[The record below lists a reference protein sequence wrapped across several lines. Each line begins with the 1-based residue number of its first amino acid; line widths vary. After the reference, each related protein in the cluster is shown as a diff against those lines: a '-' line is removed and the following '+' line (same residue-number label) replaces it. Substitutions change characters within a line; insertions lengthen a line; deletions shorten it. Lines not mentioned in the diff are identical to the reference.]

1 MTLDNHIHLL
11 MLGDSVFDNGVY
23 VPGEP
28 DVSAQVKSHLERSFK
43 SSKLTFHAR
52 DGAVMSDVKNQQIK
66 NIPEDITH
74 IALSIGG
81 NDLLGLIQYLDQ
93 NRGDSFHQNLQF
105 LSQLKQKFSEE
116 YTEVIQT
123 IDTLGIP
130 FSVCTIYYAGPIEES
145 EAKRVDVKGDV
156 GLSGTNVVVD
166 AFDSAIIDVAN
177 KAQNCKEI
185 IDLRWL
191 FDDPGCY
198 ANPIEPSCIGGE
210 RIAKRLISNLKT

>member
-74 IALSIGG
+74 IVLSIGG

-130 FSVCTIYYAGPIEES
+130 FSVCTIYYAGPTEES
-145 EAKRVDVKGDV
+145 GAKRVDVKGDV
-156 GLSGTNVVVD
+156 GLSGTDVVVD

-177 KAQNCKEI
+177 KAQNCKDI

-191 FDDPGCY
+191 FDAPDCY

-210 RIAKRLISNLKT
+210 RIAKRLINNLKS

>member
-1 MTLDNHIHLL
+1 M
-11 MLGDSVFDNGVY
+11 
-23 VPGEP
+23 
-28 DVSAQVKSHLERSFK
+28 
-43 SSKLTFHAR
+43 
-52 DGAVMSDVKNQQIK
+52 GAVMSDVKNQQIK

-116 YTEVIQT
+116 YSEVIQT

-130 FSVCTIYYAGPIEES
+130 FSVCTIYYAGPTEES
-145 EAKRVDVKGDV
+145 GAKRVDVKGDI
-156 GLSGTNVVVD
+156 GLSGTDVVVD

-177 KAQNCKEI
+177 KAQNCKDI

-191 FDDPGCY
+191 FDDHRLLCESYRAQLHWRGADCKES
-198 ANPIEPSCIGGE
+198 NQQFEVIN
-210 RIAKRLISNLKT
+210 IAREEQDSAE

>member
-1 MTLDNHIHLL
+1 MNLDNHIHLL

-93 NRGDSFHQNLQF
+93 NRGDSFHQNLPEYSIDIKF
-105 LSQLKQKFSEE
+105 HGNKNDFSHLSLLTVSKYLS
-116 YTEVIQT
+116 
-123 IDTLGIP
+123 
-130 FSVCTIYYAGPIEES
+130 IY
-145 EAKRVDVKGDV
+145 
-156 GLSGTNVVVD
+156 
-166 AFDSAIIDVAN
+166 
-177 KAQNCKEI
+177 
-185 IDLRWL
+185 
-191 FDDPGCY
+191 
-198 ANPIEPSCIGGE
+198 
-210 RIAKRLISNLKT
+210 

>member
-1 MTLDNHIHLL
+1 MFLFLQEWLN
-11 MLGDSVFDNGVY
+11 
-23 VPGEP
+23 
-28 DVSAQVKSHLERSFK
+28 
-43 SSKLTFHAR
+43 
-52 DGAVMSDVKNQQIK
+52 
-66 NIPEDITH
+66 
-74 IALSIGG
+74 
-81 NDLLGLIQYLDQ
+81 
-93 NRGDSFHQNLQF
+93 FHQNLQF

-130 FSVCTIYYAGPIEES
+130 FSVCTIYYAGPTEES

-156 GLSGTNVVVD
+156 GLSGTDVVVD

-177 KAQNCKEI
+177 KAQNCKDI

-198 ANPIEPSCIGGE
+198 ANPIEPSCTGGE
-210 RIAKRLISNLKT
+210 RITQRLMSFLKN